1 MKKIK
6 LMIIALV
13 ALTLSATVWAGQEAT
28 RPEEKTKQIE
38 AELARD
44 PDNLKLIRRAG
55 WTYFYQARQGNGVA
69 LDKAIQAFERGAALA
84 PKDSE
89 FAAALGISNFM
100 KIAFLARSRADR
112 EQIVSTVKQT
122 LAAFERAMERAPEDM
137 TLLSAHGTV
146 LTIMAGFTND
156 GQTLMKGVEEM
167 NRAVSAQPK
176 QVHPR
181 LFRGFTHLNLPEG
194 ARDQKAALEDLN
206 AILAV
211 SKASYNEQAQGVL
224 RVMLGDLYF
233 ETKELMKAES
243 EYKAAASLNAPPA
256 EQARARL
263 ELLKQGQADPKAFAA
278 YRANV
283 INCAICHAY

>member
-1 MKKIK
+1 MKKVK
-6 LMIIALV
+6 LMIISLV
-13 ALTLSATVWAGQEAT
+13 ALTLSATVWAGQQSSQ
-28 RPEEKTKQIE
+28 PEDKTKQIE

-55 WTYFYQARQGNGVA
+55 WTYFYQARQGDGVA
-69 LDKAIQAFERGAALA
+69 LDKAIQTFERGAALA

-100 KIAFLARSRADR
+100 KIAYLARSRADR

-122 LAAFERAMERAPEDM
+122 LAAFERAMERAPDDM

-167 NRAVSAQPK
+167 NRAVSTQPK

-181 LFRGFTHLNLPEG
+181 LFRGFTHLNLPKG
-194 ARDQKAALEDLN
+194 ARDQKAAVEDLN

-224 RVMLGDLYF
+224 RVMLGDLFF

-263 ELLKQGQADPKAFAA
+263 EMLKQGQPDPKAFAA

-283 INCAICHAY
+283 INCAICHTN